1 MCGFGVHCAGD
12 RRSSSG
18 RLLSGCL
25 PYSGI
30 QGPIL
35 SSLVCAEVSYHG
47 SHGSHGTKVET
58 DTPPIC
64 GKA

>member
-30 QGPIL
+30 QDPIV
-35 SSLVCAEVSYHG
+35 SSWVCAEVSYHG
-47 SHGSHGTKVET
+47 SHGTIVET
-58 DTPPIC
+58 DTSPIC